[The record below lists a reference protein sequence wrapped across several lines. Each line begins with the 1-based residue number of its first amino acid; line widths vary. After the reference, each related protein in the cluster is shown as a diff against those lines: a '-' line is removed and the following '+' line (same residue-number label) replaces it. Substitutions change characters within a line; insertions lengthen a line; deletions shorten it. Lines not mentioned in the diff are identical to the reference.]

1 MASTSTNKQPLLVDR
16 VLHEVVDLAGATVE
30 TTSVI
35 TIGGSNGAKLIV
47 DCTSNDGAI
56 IGEIY
61 SLARQTS
68 AAYTINLYLSSAKD
82 FLRAS
87 QASFI
92 GTFNGATTE
101 GSKTVYGGMP
111 YVLNPVPGV
120 GSTDSSLVIGT
131 QFQALY
137 IPKGRA
143 MWAAV
148 KKKTATD
155 TATEAPLLGVH
166 GGFY

>member
-61 SLARQTS
+61 SLAPFG
-68 AAYTINLYLSSAKD
+68 D
-82 FLRAS
+82 
-87 QASFI
+87 
-92 GTFNGATTE
+92 
-101 GSKTVYGGMP
+101 
-111 YVLNPVPGV
+111 
-120 GSTDSSLVIGT
+120 
-131 QFQALY
+131 
-137 IPKGRA
+137 
-143 MWAAV
+143 
-148 KKKTATD
+148 
-155 TATEAPLLGVH
+155 
-166 GGFY
+166 

>member
-1 MASTSTNKQPLLVDR
+1 MASTSTNKQPLLVDN
-16 VLHEVVDLAGATVE
+16 VLHNIVDLAGATVE
-30 TTSVI
+30 QTSVV

-47 DCTSNDGAI
+47 DCTTNDGAI

-61 SLARQTS
+61 TLARQTS
-68 AAYTINLYLSSAKD
+68 AAYTVNMYLATVRD
-82 FLRAS
+82 ILIPS
-87 QASFI
+87 QAAFL
-92 GTFNGATTE
+92 GTFNGGTAE

-120 GSTDSSLVIGT
+120 GSEDASLVIGT

-137 IPKGRA
+137 IPKGKA
-143 MWAAV
+143 LWAAV
-148 KKKTATD
+148 KKQSAND
-155 TATEAPLLGVH
+155 TATAAPLLGVH

>member
-30 TTSVI
+30 TDSVI

-61 SLARQTS
+61 TLSRQTS
-68 AAYTINLYLSSAKD
+68 AAYTVNLYLSSAKD

-92 GTFNGATTE
+92 GTFNGSTTE
-101 GSKTVYGGMP
+101 GTKTVYGGMP

-137 IPKGRA
+137 IPKGKA